1 MALSSAQEAAAV
13 ILLATGAGEISLAGG
28 AGLIT
33 HGVIDRD
40 TEDLDAFT
48 RHMKTSTHE
57 LADRVRGAFERAN
70 YRVVDDSAYP
80 DATLRR
86 LLVTP
91 RAVDG
96 ATRAAAG
103 RKPET
108 VKVEIGQDFQAL
120 PAIVTPIGP
129 VLDPL
134 ELGANKILTVYN
146 VTRARDGDDLARL
159 ATRYPFARMLEV
171 ADQKEV
177 TPLDRGVLADQMSL
191 FARLPDSEFPWL
203 RAEEADAVKTYMTA
217 AAEQL
222 RAGRPV
228 DVVSPY
234 AEPSE
239 DRGAA
244 LRNLLNA
251 TQSPQAQRSREHRV
265 DPTVGTYRP
274 QQQAPGREERD
285 RGLER

>member
-1 MALSSAQEAAAV
+1 MALSRAQEAAAV

-80 DATLRR
+80 EATLRR

-91 RAVDG
+91 RTADG
-96 ATRAAAG
+96 APRQGVG

-120 PAIVTPIGP
+120 PAIATPIGP

-159 ATRYPFARMLEV
+159 ATRYPFDRMLEV

-177 TPLDRGVLADQMSL
+177 APLDRAILADQMSL
-191 FARLPDSEFPWL
+191 FARLPASEFPWL
-203 RAEEADAVKTYMTA
+203 SADEASAVKTYMTTA
-217 AAEQL
+217 ADRV
-222 RAGRPV
+222 RAGGPV
-228 DVVSPY
+228 DAVSPY

-239 DRGAA
+239 DRGAT

-251 TQSPQAQRSREHRV
+251 TQTPAAQRSRDHRA
-265 DPTVGTYRP
+265 DPVAGTYRP
-274 QQQAPGREERD
+274 QQQAPGREKRD
-285 RGLER
+285 RGPER